1 MAERTAVVPQRQRW
15 HMSHDNLKLSF
26 SGGLPDQVKLIKNLS
41 VYPLVFTAMLSYDLR
56 HQTFGWGF
64 TCIEDFLH
72 GRISFNT
79 AHRAIEY
86 RKSVPLPFGI
96 PLRPEVAAEWSLDR
110 CWHKP
115 RVCIGFMVD
124 QSTTIVDPG
133 TIQFRNQ
140 FFVRKRFGLETQSKL
155 KLSMEHQLGDRSSSS
170 IMNGLSLHL
179 DVNELNLLVRV

>member
-86 RKSVPLPFGI
+86 RYAGLACIAAGIWAMHCDGTQIGIWKAAPL
-96 PLRPEVAAEWSLDR
+96 S
-110 CWHKP
+110 C
-115 RVCIGFMVD
+115 
-124 QSTTIVDPG
+124 
-133 TIQFRNQ
+133 
-140 FFVRKRFGLETQSKL
+140 
-155 KLSMEHQLGDRSSSS
+155 KLSAACLF
-170 IMNGLSLHL
+170 LFAALC
-179 DVNELNLLVRV
+179 